1 MSFVRRWLVMTVL
14 SFSGGIIFL
23 LPFLREIYYRP
34 LGEALSLTNTEL
46 GVLMSVFGFTSMVAY
61 FPGGWLAD
69 RVSPKKLMT
78 TSLIVTGLA
87 GLYFA
92 TFPTYAVSI
101 AIHAFWGVSITL
113 LFWGAMIRVT
123 RNWAPADQ
131 QGRAFGWLESLRGI
145 GEVVT
150 SSGLLLVFAWLGS
163 GEKALS
169 VVIIQL
175 SSIVIAMG
183 ILSWFVIEDIAAETS
198 SDEKKKKV
206 GWHEVLALLRMPVVW
221 MISCVVMCGYC
232 AYWAS
237 FYFTPYASDV
247 FLTTAAVAGAIGLG
261 RMWLKPV
268 AAVIAGYVADRFGVA
283 ISISV
288 LFVVLVGSFVIFAL
302 LPGTPAMFTVM
313 LINVVVAGIAI
324 FAIRGIYFALL
335 EEGFIPLAVTGTACG
350 IVSAVGFTPDIFMPL
365 LGGVLLDTY
374 PGIEGY
380 RYFYLVT
387 AVICM
392 LGLCASLL
400 IYFKYVRN
408 KAAPNTAAQV
418 VTS

>member
-1 MSFVRRWLVMTVL
+1 MSFVRRWLVMSVL

-34 LGEALSLTNTEL
+34 MAGALSLTNTEL

-69 RVSPKKLMT
+69 RVSPRRLMT
-78 TSLIVTGLA
+78 TSLILTGLA
-87 GLYFA
+87 GLYFS
-92 TFPTYAVSI
+92 TFPSYKISV

-131 QGRAFGWLESLRGI
+131 QGRAFGWLESLRGV

-163 GEKALS
+163 GDNAMS
-169 VVIIQL
+169 VVIAQL
-175 SSIVIAMG
+175 SSIVIALG
-183 ILSWFVIEDIAAETS
+183 VLSWFVIEDITAETS
-198 SDEKKKKV
+198 GDETKKKV
-206 GWHEVLALLRMPVVW
+206 GWHEVTGLLRMPVIW
-221 MISCVVMCGYC
+221 MISCVVLCAYC
-232 AYWAS
+232 AYWTS

-247 FLTTAAVAGAIGLG
+247 FLTTAAVAGAIGVG
-261 RMWLKPV
+261 RMWLKPL
-268 AAVIAGYVADRFGVA
+268 AAIIAGYVADRFGVA

-288 LFVVLVGSFVIFAL
+288 LFVVLVGSFVIFAT
-302 LPGTPAMFTVM
+302 LPGTPAMFYFM
-313 LINVVVAGIAI
+313 LANVAIAGIAI

-335 EEGFIPLAVTGTACG
+335 EEGGIPLAVTGTAAG

-374 PGIEGY
+374 PGVEGY

-387 AVICM
+387 AVICA

-408 KAAPNTAAQV
+408 KAVMNTAAQV

>member
-1 MSFVRRWLVMTVL
+1 MSFVRRWLIMTVL

-34 LGEALSLTNTEL
+34 LAGALSLTNTEL

-69 RVSPKKLMT
+69 RVSPRKLMT
-78 TSLIVTGLA
+78 ASLIMTGLA

-92 TFPTYAVSI
+92 TFPTYGVSI

-163 GEKALS
+163 GEKAMS
-169 VVIIQL
+169 VVIVQL
-175 SSIVIAMG
+175 SSIVIALG
-183 ILSWFVIEDIAAETS
+183 VLSWFIIEDIAAETS
-198 SDEKKKKV
+198 GGEEKKKV
-206 GWHEVLALLRMPVVW
+206 GWHEVLGLLRMPVIW
-221 MISCVVMCGYC
+221 MISCVVLCGYC

-247 FLTTAAVAGAIGLG
+247 FLTTAAVAGAIGVG

-288 LFVVLVGSFVIFAL
+288 LFVVLVGSFVLFAF

-350 IVSAVGFTPDIFMPL
+350 LVSAVGFTPDIFMPL

-380 RYFYLVT
+380 RYFCLIT
-387 AVICM
+387 AVICA
-392 LGLCASLL
+392 LGLCSSFL
-400 IYFKYVRN
+400 IYFKYVRS
-408 KAAPNTAAQV
+408 KPATAA
-418 VTS
+418 VTQTAT